1 MQNVLEVKNLGKSF
15 GGIQAISGVDLHI
28 KEGEIVSLIGPNGA
42 GKTTFFNLITGIY
55 DPSEGE
61 IKFGNQFIKKRKIH
75 EMTKMGIARTFQNIR
90 LFPSM
95 TVEENIMVGQFCRT
109 KSHLVSAFFKTKLM
123 RNEEKKVREKALE
136 LMELL
141 ELTDKKDYLAVD
153 LSYGEQRRVEIAR
166 ALATEPTLLLLDEP
180 AAGMNSKEK
189 IEMMEMIRKIN
200 SIGHT
205 ILLIEHNMKLVMDLS
220 DRIIVLDYGQKI
232 AEGTPTEIQ
241 NNERVISAYLGK
253 GGEDCA

>member
-15 GGIQAISGVDLHI
+15 GGIQAISNVDLHI

-61 IKFGNQFIKKRKIH
+61 IIFGSQLIKKRKIH
-75 EMTKMGIARTFQNIR
+75 EITKMGIARTFQNIR

-109 KSHLVSAFFKTKLM
+109 KSHLFAAFFKTKLM
-123 RNEEKKVREKALE
+123 RSEEKKVREKALE

-253 GGEDCA
+253 GGGDCA